1 MTDATSSP
9 ERRATARDLT
19 ALRFSTAEALKH
31 VVLILGALVVL
42 LPFYVMVSYSLK
54 TPGQI
59 ERNEGGFFGTET
71 EMLDERCIVRG
82 EPGRAEIEAA
92 RPGYPGLTDREI
104 KTSMMAEI
112 TERCTVHPVVFNYTM
127 AFAEAPLLRYL
138 LNGVIVT
145 VSIFLIQIVVAL
157 PCAYALAKLRWWGRD
172 TVFALVLFC
181 LLIPVHAIALPIY
194 IMLAKLG
201 LTNTYAALIIPWTI
215 SVFGIF
221 LMRQFFMT
229 VPDDLIDAARMD
241 GMTEFGIVWKVMLP
255 TAIPALLAFGIFSV
269 VAHWNDYFW
278 PRIVITGNR
287 DLFTPPLGLRE
298 FKGDADGSFFGPMMA
313 TATVIVTPLIVAFLL
328 AQRRFIEGIT
338 LSGMK

>member
-1 MTDATSSP
+1 M
-9 ERRATARDLT
+9 
-19 ALRFSTAEALKH
+19 KH
-31 VVLILGALVVL
+31 AVLIVGALIVL

-54 TPGQI
+54 APSEIMTQT
-59 ERNEGGFFGTET
+59 GGFFGTQE
-71 EMLDERCIVRG
+71 LFRDDFCIKLGNAAEDCMVR
-82 EPGRAEIEAA
+82 PII
-92 RPGYPGLTDREI
+92 Y
-104 KTSMMAEI
+104 
-112 TERCTVHPVVFNYTM
+112 NYTT
-127 AFAEAPLLRYL
+127 AFEKAPLLRYM

-145 VSIFLIQIVVAL
+145 FSIFIIQVIVAL
-157 PCAYALAKLRWWGRD
+157 PCAYALSKLRWWGRE

-181 LLIPVHAIALPIY
+181 LLIPVHAIALPLY
-194 IMLAKLG
+194 IMLSKVG
-201 LTNTYAALIIPWTI
+201 LTNSYAALIIPWTI

-241 GMTEFGIVWKVMLP
+241 GMSEYSIIWNVMLP
-255 TAIPALLAFGIFSV
+255 TAIPALLAFAIFSV

-298 FKGDADGSFFGPMMA
+298 FKGDADGDNFGPMMA
-313 TATVIVTPLIVAFLL
+313 TAVVIVTPLIVAFLI

>member
-1 MTDATSSP
+1 MSNTSSLN
-9 ERRATARDLT
+9 T
-19 ALRFSTAEALKH
+19 RFSTSSTIKH
-31 VVLILGALVVL
+31 AVLILGALIVL

-54 TPGQI
+54 SPAEIMQ
-59 ERNEGGFFGTET
+59 NVGGFFGSQAPFR
-71 EMLDERCIVRG
+71 DDYCIKLG
-82 EPGRAEIEAA
+82 N
-92 RPGYPGLTDREI
+92 
-104 KTSMMAEI
+104 
-112 TERCTVHPVVFNYTM
+112 TVADCMVTPWIYNYTT
-127 AFAEAPLLRYL
+127 AFEKAPLLRYL
-138 LNGVIVT
+138 LNGIVVT
-145 VSIFLIQIVVAL
+145 ASIFFIQVVVAL
-157 PCAYALAKLRWWGRD
+157 PCAYALAKLRFWGRD
-172 TVFALVLFC
+172 AVFALVLFC
-181 LLIPVHAIALPIY
+181 LLIPVHAIALPLY

-201 LTNTYAALIIPWTI
+201 LTNTYAALVVPWTI

-241 GMTEFGIVWKVMLP
+241 GMSEYSIIWNVMLP
-255 TAIPALLAFGIFSV
+255 TAIPALMAFAIFSI

-298 FKGDADGSFFGPMMA
+298 FKGDADGDNFGPMMA
-313 TATVIVTPLIVAFLL
+313 TAVIIVTPLLAAFAL

>member
-1 MTDATSSP
+1 MTATHFIG
-9 ERRATARDLT
+9 EGW
-19 ALRFSTAEALKH
+19 KH
-31 VVLILGALVVL
+31 LVLILGSLVVI
-42 LPFYVMVSYSLK
+42 LPFYVMLSYSLK
-54 TPGQI
+54 SPGEI
-59 ERNEGGFFGTET
+59 ERNEGGFFGAQET
-71 EMLDERCIVRG
+71 MVDERCVKRL
-82 EPGRAEIEAA
+82 EPDRRAIAEARERFPGQSDSAIYQALLSEIETECST
-92 RPGYPGLTDREI
+92 RPI
-104 KTSMMAEI
+104 
-112 TERCTVHPVVFNYTM
+112 VFNYTK
-127 AFAEAPLLRYL
+127 AFSEAPLLRYL

-157 PCAYALAKLRWWGRD
+157 PCAYALAKLRFFGREF
-172 TVFALVLFC
+172 VFGMVLFC
-181 LLIPVHAIALPIY
+181 LLIPVHAIALPLY
-194 IMLAKLG
+194 IMLAKVG
-201 LTNTYAALIIPWTI
+201 LTNSYAALVIPWTI

-241 GMTEFGIVWKVMLP
+241 GMSEFSIVWKVMLP
-255 TAIPALLAFGIFSV
+255 TAVPALLAFGIFSV

-278 PRIVITGNR
+278 PRIVVTGNR

-313 TATVIVTPLIVAFLL
+313 TATIIVTPLIVAFLL

>member
-1 MTDATSSP
+1 M
-9 ERRATARDLT
+9 RAAHYIG
-19 ALRFSTAEALKH
+19 EGWKH
-31 VVLILGALVVL
+31 LVLILGSLVVI
-42 LPFYVMVSYSLK
+42 LPFYVMLSYSLK
-54 TPGQI
+54 SPGEI
-59 ERNEGGFFGTET
+59 ERNEGGFFGAQ
-71 EMLDERCIVRG
+71 EMMVDERCVKLR
-82 EPGRAEIEAA
+82 EPDRAAIAEAQARFTGQSDTAIYQALVAEIETDCST
-92 RPGYPGLTDREI
+92 RPI
-104 KTSMMAEI
+104 
-112 TERCTVHPVVFNYTM
+112 VFNYTK
-127 AFAEAPLLRYL
+127 AFSEAPLLRYL

-157 PCAYALAKLRWWGRD
+157 PCAYALAKLRFFGREF
-172 TVFALVLFC
+172 VFGMVLFC
-181 LLIPVHAIALPIY
+181 LLIPVHAIALPLY
-194 IMLAKLG
+194 IMLAKVG
-201 LTNTYAALIIPWTI
+201 LTNSYAALVIPWTI

-241 GMTEFGIVWKVMLP
+241 GMSEFSIVWKVMLP
-255 TAIPALLAFGIFSV
+255 TAVPALLAFGIFSV

-278 PRIVITGNR
+278 PRIVVTGNR

-313 TATVIVTPLIVAFLL
+313 TATIIVTPLIVAFLL

>member
-1 MTDATSSP
+1 MT
-9 ERRATARDLT
+9 RDIW
-19 ALRFSTAEALKH
+19 KH
-31 VVLILGALVVL
+31 LILILGAIIVL
-42 LPFYVMVSYSLK
+42 APFYMMVSYSFK
-54 TPGQI
+54 SPGEI
-59 ERNEGGFFGTET
+59 DRGEGGFFGRQET
-71 EMLDERCIVRG
+71 MVDERCVMLRD
-82 EPGRAEIEAA
+82 PNRDDIEAA
-92 RPGYPGLTDREI
+92 YNRFPNLSDAQIRDAIIAEA
-104 KTSMMAEI
+104 KAECSM
-112 TERCTVHPVVFNYTM
+112 RPVVFNYTK
-127 AFAEAPLLRYL
+127 AFIEAPLLRYL

-145 VSIFLIQIVVAL
+145 VSIFIIQVIVAL
-157 PCAYALAKLRWWGRD
+157 PAAYALAKLKFWGREA
-172 TVFALVLFC
+172 VFSLVLFC
-181 LLIPVHAIALPIY
+181 LLIPVHAIALPLY

-201 LTNTYAALIIPWTI
+201 LTNTYAALVVPWTI

-241 GMTEFGIVWKVMLP
+241 GMSEFTIVWRVMLP
-255 TAIPALLAFGIFSV
+255 TAIPALLAFAIFSI

-278 PRIVITGNR
+278 PRIVVTGSR

-313 TATVIVTPLIVAFLL
+313 TATIIVTPLIVAFLI

>member
-1 MTDATSSP
+1 MSDATLPS
-9 ERRATARDLT
+9 ARDGT
-19 ALRFSTAEALKH
+19 ILRFSTREAMKH
-31 VVLILGALVVL
+31 AVLILGAIVVL

-54 TPGQI
+54 GPAEIMQNT
-59 ERNEGGFFGTET
+59 GGFFGSQ
-71 EMLDERCIVRG
+71 
-82 EPGRAEIEAA
+82 EAF
-92 RPGYPGLTDREI
+92 RDDFCVKLGHTPEDCMVNP
-104 KTSMMAEI
+104 
-112 TERCTVHPVVFNYTM
+112 TVYNYTT
-127 AFAEAPLLRYL
+127 AFSKAPLLRYL
-138 LNGVIVT
+138 ANGVIVT
-145 VSIFLIQIVVAL
+145 VSIFVIQVIVAL
-157 PCAYALAKLRWWGRD
+157 PCAYALSKLRFWGREA
-172 TVFALVLFC
+172 VFGLVLFC
-181 LLIPVHAIALPIY
+181 LLIPVHAIALPLY

-201 LTNTYAALIIPWTI
+201 LTNTYAALVIPWTI

-241 GMTEFGIVWKVMLP
+241 GMSEYGIIWQVMLP
-255 TAIPALLAFGIFSV
+255 TAIPALMAFGIFSV

-298 FKGDADGSFFGPMMA
+298 FKGDADGDNFGPMMA
-313 TATVIVTPLIVAFLL
+313 TACIIVTPLIVIFLL